1 MKKVLRILN
10 ILTIS
15 LVMILTCILFTG
27 CVSGVVSEE
36 QYNEIFDG
44 VEAQDENGNSVYYQ
58 MRTLVDSTEFN
69 SNIQSKAYC
78 RLDIYIKQS
87 CQIRGIVFIVRSS
100 ENCTLKF
107 TTFIDEEHQ
116 ATKTI
121 EAKENIT
128 TSVDLFF
135 EDAVSCNQFS
145 DLYIEVEEITNS
157 EDNHKTKFQF
167 DSMII
172 FLKE

>member
-1 MKKVLRILN
+1 MKKVLKILN

-15 LVMILTCILFTG
+15 LVMIFTCILFTG

-36 QYNEIFDG
+36 QYSEIFDG
-44 VEAQDENGNSVYYQ
+44 VDAQDEDGNSVYYQ
-58 MRTLVDSTEFN
+58 MRTLVDNTEFN

-87 CQIRGIVFIVRSS
+87 CQIRGMVFIIRSS

-107 TTFIDEEHQ
+107 TTFIDGESQ
-116 ATKTI
+116 TAKTV

-135 EDAVSCNQFS
+135 DEAVSCNQFS
-145 DLYIEVEEITNS
+145 DLYIEVEETTNS
-157 EDNHKTKFQF
+157 EDNHKTKFKF
-167 DSMII
+167 DSMVI
-172 FLKE
+172 FIQE